1 MCKDLLFVSQPLEHP
16 LVEEICYIV
25 ICSVLLY
32 HNQIIHCITQ
42 KMTQLSRLPYGVV
55 EQRSVSQVMPELEV
69 LQDTKGMLA

>member
-25 ICSVLLY
+25 ICSVLLH
-32 HNQIIHCITQ
+32 HNQTIHCITQ
-42 KMTQLSRLPYGVV
+42 KMTQLSHGVV